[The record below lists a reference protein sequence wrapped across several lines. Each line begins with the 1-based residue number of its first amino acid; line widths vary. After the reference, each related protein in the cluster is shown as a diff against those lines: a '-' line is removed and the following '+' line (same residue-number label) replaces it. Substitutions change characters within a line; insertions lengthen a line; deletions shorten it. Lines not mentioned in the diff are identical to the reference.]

1 MRMSVICRE
10 LNISVFSDPC
20 YLIMLNVP
28 KVNKEAYATS
38 EEWYRFAN
46 ILEVDFEKSNSK
58 INRII

>member
-20 YLIMLNVP
+20 YLIMLNVS

-38 EEWYRFAN
+38 EEWYRFVN
-46 ILEVDFEKSNSK
+46 ILEVDFEKK
-58 INRII
+58 